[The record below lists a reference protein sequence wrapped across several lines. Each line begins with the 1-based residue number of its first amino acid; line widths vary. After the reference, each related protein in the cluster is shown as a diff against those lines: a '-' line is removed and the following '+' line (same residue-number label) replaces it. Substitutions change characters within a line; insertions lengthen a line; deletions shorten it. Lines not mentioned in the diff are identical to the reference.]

1 MDSTIS
7 SKMRCAR
14 RCGARARLSFSE
26 PCLLYTFRPL
36 YQFERLSWCASGALL
51 SLPSTFR
58 SVFTRKRKITLELK
72 FERHGEGPFCL
83 ILETRACPPM
93 LSSVSSR
100 QRTPIG
106 EVRPPPFYSGRYC
119 AHGLAAE
126 SRGAQCGMRQKG
138 PASDLEKQQKR
149 DNLTQ
154 ERRVNAFLLKKVILL
169 KKLIRTNI

>member
-1 MDSTIS
+1 M
-7 SKMRCAR
+7 
-14 RCGARARLSFSE
+14 
-26 PCLLYTFRPL
+26 
-36 YQFERLSWCASGALL
+36 
-51 SLPSTFR
+51 
-58 SVFTRKRKITLELK
+58 
-72 FERHGEGPFCL
+72 RHGEGPFCL

-138 PASDLEKQQKR
+138 PASDLEKQQKK

-169 KKLIRTNI
+169 KKLIRTNKLKLSLYEIRPQISRTFLCRFLQVHCAPPSRVAPRPAPLTPRASRQNKKTRRFSHF

>member
-58 SVFTRKRKITLELK
+58 SVFTRKRKITHELK
-72 FERHGEGPFCL
+72 FEARGRPLLPHFRNARL
-83 ILETRACPPM
+83 SANAVVRFVPPENTH
-93 LSSVSSR
+93 R
-100 QRTPIG
+100 RG
-106 EVRPPPFYSGRYC
+106 APPPVLFRQILRARLSGGVAWR
-119 AHGLAAE
+119 AMWNEA
-126 SRGAQCGMRQKG
+126 KG
-138 PASDLEKQQKR
+138 
-149 DNLTQ
+149 TC
-154 ERRVNAFLLKKVILL
+154 
-169 KKLIRTNI
+169 IRS